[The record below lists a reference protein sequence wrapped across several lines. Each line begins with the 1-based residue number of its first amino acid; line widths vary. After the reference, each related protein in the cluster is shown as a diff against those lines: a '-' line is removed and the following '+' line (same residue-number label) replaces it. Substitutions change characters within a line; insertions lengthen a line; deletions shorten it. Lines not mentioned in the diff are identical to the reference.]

1 MGCLCQWELKA
12 PTDRSRSD
20 CVHEQVAKRI
30 ANVRF
35 TNQKKKVKQQQ
46 LKNEIEI
53 EKLFK
58 KRNLGDKVP
67 FFILKV

>member
-1 MGCLCQWELKA
+1 LKA

>member
-1 MGCLCQWELKA
+1 MQINIPLLQVRK
-12 PTDRSRSD
+12 SRSD

-46 LKNEIEI
+46 LKNRIEI

-58 KRNLGDKVP
+58 KRNLSDKVP

>member
-1 MGCLCQWELKA
+1 LKA

-46 LKNEIEI
+46 LKNRIEI

-58 KRNLGDKVP
+58 KRNLSDKVP